1 MLSADFLGFCPPKD
15 VGVLP
20 SPQQTRPPPAIL
32 ISRADPFFE
41 GGGGTGGCFYVA
53 WGEDQDCLQ
62 WVDINFIYQLC
73 FFAGGMTT
81 QKYPKHMSSKVL

>member
-1 MLSADFLGFCPPKD
+1 MLSADYLGFCPPKD

-41 GGGGTGGCFYVA
+41 GGGDGRLYLCCLGRGSGLSAMGGHKFHIPTVFFCGGDDDTKVSETYV
-53 WGEDQDCLQ
+53 
-62 WVDINFIYQLC
+62 
-73 FFAGGMTT
+73 
-81 QKYPKHMSSKVL
+81 K

>member
-41 GGGGTGGCFYVA
+41 GGGGRALVFMLL
-53 WGEDQDCLQ
+53 GERIRIVCNG
-62 WVDINFIYQLC
+62 W
-73 FFAGGMTT
+73 T
-81 QKYPKHMSSKVL
+81 